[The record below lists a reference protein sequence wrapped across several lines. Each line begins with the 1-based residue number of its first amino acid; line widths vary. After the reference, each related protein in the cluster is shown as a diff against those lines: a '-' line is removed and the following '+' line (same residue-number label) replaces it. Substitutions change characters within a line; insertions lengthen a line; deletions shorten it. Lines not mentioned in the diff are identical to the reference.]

1 MFLVSFGW
9 FWFWRPYGFY
19 GGDSEYL
26 DRQVAG
32 GIWFRKREML
42 AVAAMQLSRQI
53 FTLQFGW
60 PVAWSIS
67 LVSCLAGSFSVLL
80 CWLLFR
86 NEPRGWLQMALV
98 LATGH
103 VLLYH
108 GSIESYALPTAVLML
123 WIYAIHRV
131 DRGDWPTAAIPFAFA
146 LMVWCHLMALF
157 LLPSLLASAWFY
169 RERVLGKDLA
179 SWMLAGL
186 AAFMVYITIHPLR
199 VGYGHGIEFG
209 DLFFH
214 QSAPEVDEVGTFF
227 TLEHLRIKSYF
238 LWLGTHLS
246 LPFATAVFWRG
257 RWKPVQMQIGMML
270 VGALGFVAFFHP
282 DCGYLDWDLFL
293 LPSLPSAILGAGCV
307 ASSRGRY
314 WISAIWVAAFLSIW
328 LPRIPEW
335 VRLSERG
342 LARVVI
348 TNHPM
353 DREVLFDG
361 RYEVKNGEFYTQ
373 GGPHRLE
380 VRKRG
385 YMTYFKDFEVAPGD
399 DIEIEVPLMDFEAPF
414 AEQIRKLEAEAD
426 PTPK

>member
-1 MFLVSFGW
+1 
-9 FWFWRPYGFY
+9 
-19 GGDSEYL
+19 
-26 DRQVAG
+26 
-32 GIWFRKREML
+32 
-42 AVAAMQLSRQI
+42 
-53 FTLQFGW
+53 
-60 PVAWSIS
+60 
-67 LVSCLAGSFSVLL
+67 
-80 CWLLFR
+80 
-86 NEPRGWLQMALV
+86 MALV
-98 LATGH
+98 LTTGH

-131 DRGDWPTAAIPFAFA
+131 DRGEWPTAAIPFSFA

-157 LLPSLLASAWFY
+157 LLHSLLVSAWVY
-169 RERVLGKDLA
+169 RDRVFRKDF
-179 SWMLAGL
+179 SHWVLAGL
-186 AAFMVYITIHPLR
+186 AAFMVYVVMHPLR
-199 VGYGHGIEFG
+199 VGYGQGIEIG

-214 QSAPEVDEVGTFF
+214 QQGPEVDEVGNFF
-227 TLEHLRIKSYF
+227 TWEHLQIKSYF

-246 LPFATAVFWRG
+246 LPFAAAAVWRG
-257 RWKPVQMQIGMML
+257 RWRPVPMQIGAML
-270 VGALGFVAFFHP
+270 AGALGFLVFFHP

-293 LPSLPSAILGAGCV
+293 LPSLPAAVLGAELV

-314 WISAIWVAAFLSIW
+314 WISVLWVAAFLSIW

-335 VRLSERG
+335 TRLSERG

-348 TNHPM
+348 TNHPG

-361 RYEVKNGEFYTQ
+361 RYEVRNGEFYTQ

-385 YMTYFKDFEVAPGD
+385 YRTYFKDFEVAPGD
-399 DIEIEVPLMDFEAPF
+399 DIEIEVPLMDFEVPF
-414 AEQIRKLEAEAD
+414 AEQIRQLDEAAESD